1 MAERCAITQNKNWKI
16 KFKIYWLSE
25 TELTLCNCVFL
36 KSPTVLNLIQRK
48 KFAVINFN
56 FCFIFTDQ
64 AITFFVSELFKSYC
78 CGKYQGNLCH
88 TTCCLWRGTI
98 TQHLYLWY
106 PGYSPLIHHLNWT
119 HTKIFITIAEKKNST
134 SIERSN
140 WQLQL
145 PTPPHKLQRYVW
157 SGPTAAQAGHLNSTV
172 TPTVIQH
179 SYPQHVPSRAGHY
192 LQDMRAG
199 RNCKKPLKKI

>member
-25 TELTLCNCVFL
+25 TELTLCNCAFL

-48 KFAVINFN
+48 KFAVIN

-106 PGYSPLIHHLNWT
+106 PDYSPLIYHLNWT

-145 PTPPHKLQRYVW
+145 PTPPHISFSAMFGLARQLLRQDTW
-157 SGPTAAQAGHLNSTV
+157 TAQLLPQLFSTV
-172 TPTVIQH
+172 IH
-179 SYPQHVPSRAGHY
+179 SMCQVVQGITCRTWEQGGTAKSH
-192 LQDMRAG
+192 
-199 RNCKKPLKKI
+199 